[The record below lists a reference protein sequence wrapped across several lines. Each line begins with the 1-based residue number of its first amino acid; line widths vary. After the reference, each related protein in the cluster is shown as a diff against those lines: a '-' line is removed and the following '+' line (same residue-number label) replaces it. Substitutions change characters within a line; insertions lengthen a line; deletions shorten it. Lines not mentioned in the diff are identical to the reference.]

1 MVRRVII
8 TADDFGLAI
17 PVNEAVELA
26 HREGILGCASLM
38 VAEEAAAD
46 AVARAR
52 RLPTLRVGLHVVV
65 VDGRPALPA
74 TVIPDLVDANGR
86 LGANMFR
93 TSVRIF
99 FVPSARRQL
108 RAEVRAQ
115 FEAFRAT
122 GLPLDHVNAHR
133 HMHLHPTVLGAI
145 LAVAPEFGVRAVR
158 LPREPLRATR
168 TRPLGRR
175 IAAFGW
181 SAFLAPWLALV
192 RWRLARAGI
201 RCNSYVLGLGD
212 SGAMEERTVAALVG
226 AIPDGITEIYFHPAT
241 NTRSGG
247 VPLPMP
253 AARHE
258 AELQALCSARVRAAL
273 DGAGVARVTFGELA

>member
-1 MVRRVII
+1 MPRQVII

-38 VAEEAAAD
+38 VAEDAAAD

-52 RLPTLRVGLHVVV
+52 KLSTLRVGLHVVV
-65 VDGRPALPA
+65 VDGRPVLPP
-74 TVIPDLVDANGR
+74 TMIPALVDARGR
-86 LGANMFR
+86 FRDDLVR
-93 TSVRIF
+93 TSIRIF
-99 FVPSARRQL
+99 FLPRARRQL

-115 FEAFRAT
+115 LEAFRAT

-145 LAVAPEFGVRAVR
+145 LGVAREFGVRAVR
-158 LPREPLRATR
+158 LPREPLRAAR
-168 TRPLGRR
+168 QRSLGRR
-175 IAAFGW
+175 LSALGW
-181 SAFLAPWLALV
+181 SVFLAPWLALV

-212 SGAMEERTVAALVG
+212 SGAMEEQTVAQLVD
-226 AIPDGITEIYFHPAT
+226 AIPEGVTELYFHPAT
-241 NTRSGG
+241 LSSPAVT
-247 VPLPMP
+247 LPMP

-258 AELQALCSARVRAAL
+258 AELRALCSARVRAAL
-273 DGAGVARVTFGELA
+273 DGAGVTRVTFGELA